1 LKFDIKHLVQCYVR
15 RNKAY
20 EALGT
25 IDRAILQCNE
35 FPSALADLAEARYVI
50 RDKIAEYEK
59 PFQGKNGEARSHLCE
74 ILGDRFLVDKLGS
87 NSLES
92 VMDYL
97 NEIANE
103 DPEPTDP

>member
-1 LKFDIKHLVQCYVR
+1 MKFDIKHLVQCCVR

-59 PFQGKNGEARSHLCE
+59 PFQGKNGEARSHLC
-74 ILGDRFLVDKLGS
+74 RFLVDKIGS